1 MNKKE
6 GKSRNYCF
14 TINNYSER
22 DLKRFH
28 ALAESLEKHR
38 YVCYGLEI
46 APSTGTKH
54 IQGYIELSI
63 AQRLTF
69 LHNYFNFKK
78 DKKLF
83 KFHIDIANGN
93 AEQNKKYVSKDG
105 KFFEY
110 GEPQTQGSRN
120 DLKQIK
126 EAVKENPKDIA
137 RIIDELAN
145 NNQQLKFA
153 QGLQQYYFKHRDPNN
168 PPIVLW
174 IFGSTGIGKTFLV
187 YRTFKDICPVSSY
200 DWLGTGY
207 TQQECFL
214 LDDFREFSLTFDQVL
229 KITDRYPF
237 MLFYKGS
244 QIPLNSPFII
254 FTSPKSIDYTFRS
267 TKGEDIGQLKRRIK
281 EIDLDTIENIDAI
294 DLRNLD
300 EKYLFKSVNDYK
312 NTF

>member
-14 TINNYSER
+14 TINNYSEK

-28 ALAESLEKHR
+28 VLAESLEKHR
-38 YVCYGLEI
+38 YICYGLEV

-54 IQGYIELSI
+54 IQGYVELSI

-78 DKKLF
+78 GKQLL

-120 DLKQIK
+120 DLRQIK
-126 EAVKENPKDIA
+126 EAVKESPSELP

-145 NNQQLKFA
+145 NGQQLRYAENLAKYYLPNRNPKFP
-153 QGLQQYYFKHRDPNN
+153 PNV
-168 PPIVLW
+168 IW
-174 IFGSTGIGKTFLV
+174 IFGSTGIGKTSLV
-187 YRTFKDICPVSSY
+187 YKTFTDVCSVSSY
-200 DWLGTGY
+200 EWLGTGY
-207 TQQECFL
+207 NQNECFL

-244 QIPLNSPFII
+244 QTPLNSPFII
-254 FTSPKSIDYTFRS
+254 FTSPKCIDDTFRN
-267 TKGEDIGQLKRRIK
+267 TKEDMKQLHRRMI
-281 EIDLDTIENIDAI
+281 EIDLDSIENLNDI

-300 EKYLFKSVNDYK
+300 EKYIYKGVNYPKDD
-312 NTF
+312 F